1 MTTLK
6 VTVDNKKNARLL
18 TRFLRNM
25 NFVKKIE
32 EENSVVKDQYTNL
45 GKIFNSIESNDLF
58 SGVKDPVK
66 WQKKIRDER
75 ETR

>member
-32 EENSVVKDQYTNL
+32 EENSVVKNQYTNL
-45 GKIFNSIESNDLF
+45 EKIFNTIESNDLF
-58 SGVKDPVK
+58 SGVKDPAK
-66 WQKKIRDER
+66 WQKKIRDEW

>member
-45 GKIFNSIESNDLF
+45 EKIFNSIEPNDLF
-58 SGVKDPVK
+58 SGVKEPVK
-66 WQKKIRDER
+66 WQKKIRDEW

>member
-25 NFVKKIE
+25 NFVKKVE

-45 GKIFNSIESNDLF
+45 EKIFNSIESNDLF
-58 SGVKDPVK
+58 SGVKEPVK
-66 WQKKIRDER
+66 WQKKIRDEW

>member
-32 EENSVVKDQYTNL
+32 EENNVVKDQYTNL
-45 GKIFNSIESNDLF
+45 EKIFNSIESNDLF
-58 SGVKDPVK
+58 RGVKEPVK
-66 WQKKIRDER
+66 WQKKIRDEW